1 MEVSPI
7 PALITEMRKE
17 TECHCFDG
25 GVVNPHPCRV
35 HGDESSWQIGRL
47 TDALAEVY
55 ARNELLESRFE
66 NAIFQ
71 LDMVRPWQ
79 ISQAQIVALYNHL
92 TPETVNAH

>member
-7 PALITEMRKE
+7 LALIAEMRKE

-25 GVVNPHPCRV
+25 GVVNTLPCRE

-55 ARNELLESRFE
+55 ARNELLETRHE

-71 LDMVRPWQ
+71 LDQVRPWQ
-79 ISQAQIVALYNHL
+79 ISQAQIVNLYNLL
-92 TPETVNAH
+92 TPETVNG